1 LRSTPKIDDAGTAK
15 EERLSPPQWL
25 DAEEA
30 VSKMIAS
37 KSPRVHRQAVIATVH
52 RLAESS
58 PSVAF
63 AYARMLNDYTPLE
76 PHPEILAYLDRM
88 R

>member
-1 LRSTPKIDDAGTAK
+1 
-15 EERLSPPQWL
+15 
-25 DAEEA
+25 
-30 VSKMIAS
+30 MIAS